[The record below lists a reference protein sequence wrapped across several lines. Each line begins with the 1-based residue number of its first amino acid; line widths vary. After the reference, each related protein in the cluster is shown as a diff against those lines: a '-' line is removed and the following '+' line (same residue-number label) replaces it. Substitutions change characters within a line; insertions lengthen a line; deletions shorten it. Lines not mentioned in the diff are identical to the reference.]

1 MIPVLI
7 GVIAAL
13 VLVSCLAVAA
23 FVFRTPARVWLHS
36 RYGLRIFG
44 GSGSGGIGNNDRGY
58 DTFVSYSVKDEDFVQ
73 QVRLQNSI
81 QTTKLGP
88 RLRDFNHSASSGP
101 LRS

>member
-13 VLVSCLAVAA
+13 VLVCCLAVAA

-44 GSGSGGIGNNDRGY
+44 SRGSNNSDRVY
-58 DTFVSYSVKDEDFVQ
+58 DAFVSYSVKDEDFVQ
-73 QVRLQNSI
+73 QV
-81 QTTKLGP
+81 G
-88 RLRDFNHSASSGP
+88 FE
-101 LRS
+101 